1 MTWTPPHPQLVT
13 LHDEVL
19 RWNQSFSMISRQ
31 SPEVR
36 AKDLIEECW
45 SSFQALRSLL
55 SHLAANRPLT
65 YFDLGTGGGFPGLV
79 WALALRE
86 RVPPLQLEHIHLVE
100 PRRKRAWFLE
110 RWPPSW
116 G

>member
-65 YFDLGTGGGFPGLV
+65 YFDLGTGRGFPARL
-79 WALALRE
+79 ALALRSAC
-86 RVPPLQLEHIHLVE
+86 RPQLEHVHLWSQGGSG
-100 PRRKRAWFLE
+100 PGFWSD
-110 RWPPSW
+110 WPPSW